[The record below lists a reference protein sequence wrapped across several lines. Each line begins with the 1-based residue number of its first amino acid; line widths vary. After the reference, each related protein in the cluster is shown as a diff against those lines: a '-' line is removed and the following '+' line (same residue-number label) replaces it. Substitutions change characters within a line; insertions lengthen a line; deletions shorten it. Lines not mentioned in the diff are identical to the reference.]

1 MSKLTSTIRGTLFVA
16 CAAASLI
23 GAAAVALAQTAYPER
38 EIKILVGF
46 TAGGTTDVIARMV
59 GQELSIRWNKPV
71 VIDNRPGAAGNIA
84 IDMVAKAK
92 PDGYTL
98 AIGSVGPLAVN
109 ATLYKAMPYD
119 NLKDLTPVTLIA
131 DVPTMLVVN
140 PLMIP
145 STNLKEFIDHA
156 KAKPNTVFYGSTGS
170 GTMAHL
176 AGEMLQQRAG
186 IQMTHVP
193 FKGATG
199 VTDML
204 GGQSVCCMFGTIPSV
219 IQYVKAGRL
228 KAFAVSSAKRSASSP
243 DVPSVAELGYP
254 GFDGSSWFGLV
265 APIGTPRDIVDK
277 LHKEIV
283 SILAKPDIRDKLV
296 ALGADPIGN
305 TPEEFAAHMKAE
317 TEKWGKLVKDLD
329 IKAD

>member
-1 MSKLTSTIRGTLFVA
+1 ML
-16 CAAASLI
+16 AASAFW
-23 GAAAVALAQTAYPER
+23 GTAASAQTVAPTAYPER

-46 TAGGTTDVIARMV
+46 TAGGTTDVIARLV
-59 GQELSIRWNKPV
+59 GQELSVRWGKPV
-71 VIDNRPGAAGNIA
+71 IVDNRPGAAGNIA
-84 IDMVAKAK
+84 IDIVAKSK

-98 AIGSVGPLAVN
+98 AIGSVGPLSVN
-109 ATLYKAMPYD
+109 ATLYKSMPYD
-119 NLKDLTPVTLIA
+119 NLKDLTPITLIA

-145 STNLKEFIDHA
+145 ATNLKEFIDHA

-243 DVPSVAELGYP
+243 DVPSVAELGFP

-277 LHKEIV
+277 LRKEIV
-283 SILAKPDIRDKLV
+283 SILAKPEIREKLI

>member
-1 MSKLTSTIRGTLFVA
+1 MRLRLRDTLCLA
-16 CAAASLI
+16 LLWL
-23 GAAAVALAQTAYPER
+23 GALAVQPANAQSAATGYPER

-46 TAGGTTDVIARMV
+46 TAGGTTDVIARLV
-59 GQELSIRWNKPV
+59 GQELSTRWGRPV
-71 VIDNRPGAAGNIA
+71 VIDNKPGAAGNIA
-84 IDMVAKAK
+84 IDVLAKSK

-119 NLKDLTPVTLIA
+119 NLKDLTPITLLA
-131 DVPTMLVVN
+131 DVPNMLVVN
-140 PLMIP
+140 PAMV
-145 STNLKEFIDHA
+145 SATNLKEFVDYA
-156 KAKPNTVFYGSTGS
+156 KAKPGVVFYGSTGN

-176 AGEMLQQRAG
+176 AGEMLKQRAS
-186 IQMTHVP
+186 IEITHVP

-204 GGQSVCCMFGTIPSV
+204 GGQSVCCMFATIPSV
-219 IQYVKAGRL
+219 ISYVKSGRL
-228 KAFAVSSAKRSASSP
+228 KAFGVSSAKRSASSP

-265 APIGTPRDIVDK
+265 APIGIPREIVDK
-277 LHKEIV
+277 LQTEIA
-283 SILAKPDIRDKLV
+283 SILAKPEIREKLI

-305 TPEEFAAHMKAE
+305 TPEQFAAHMKSE
-317 TEKWGKLVKDLD
+317 TEKWGKLVTDL
-329 IKAD
+329 KLSAD

>member
-1 MSKLTSTIRGTLFVA
+1 VKLIISGRSVGRAVFFCAGLLSATLA
-16 CAAASLI
+16 T
-23 GAAAVALAQTAYPER
+23 AQTAYPER
-38 EIKILVGF
+38 EIKIFVGF

-59 GQELSIRWNKPV
+59 GQELSVRWGKPV
-71 VIDNRPGAAGNIA
+71 IIDNRPGAAGNIG
-84 IDMVAKAK
+84 IDIVAKAK

-98 AIGSVGPLAVN
+98 GIGSVGPLSVN
-109 ATLYKAMPYD
+109 ATLYKAMPYE

-140 PLMIP
+140 PQMI
-145 STNLKEFIDHA
+145 SSNNLKEFIEHA

-204 GGQSVCCMFGTIPSV
+204 GGQSVCCMFGTIPS
-219 IQYVKAGRL
+219 
-228 KAFAVSSAKRSASSP
+228 P
-243 DVPSVAELGYP
+243 DVPTVAELGFP

-265 APIGTPRDIVDK
+265 APAGTPRDIVDK
-277 LHKEIV
+277 LQKEIV
-283 SILAKPDIRDKLV
+283 SILAKPDIREKLI

>member
-1 MSKLTSTIRGTLFVA
+1 
-16 CAAASLI
+16 
-23 GAAAVALAQTAYPER
+23 
-38 EIKILVGF
+38 
-46 TAGGTTDVIARMV
+46 
-59 GQELSIRWNKPV
+59 
-71 VIDNRPGAAGNIA
+71 
-84 IDMVAKAK
+84 
-92 PDGYTL
+92 
-98 AIGSVGPLAVN
+98 
-109 ATLYKAMPYD
+109 
-119 NLKDLTPVTLIA
+119 
-131 DVPTMLVVN
+131 
-140 PLMIP
+140 
-145 STNLKEFIDHA
+145 
-156 KAKPNTVFYGSTGS
+156 VFYGSTGS

-243 DVPSVAELGYP
+243 DVPSVAELGFP

-265 APIGTPRDIVDK
+265 APLGTPRDVVDK

-283 SILAKPDIRDKLV
+283 SILAKPEIREKLI

-305 TPEEFAAHMKAE
+305 TPEEFAAHMKSE

>member
-1 MSKLTSTIRGTLFVA
+1 MASGAKWLLR
-16 CAAASLI
+16 AAAL
-23 GAAAVALAQTAYPER
+23 AASSYLGSVASAQQVAPAAYPER

-46 TAGGTTDVIARMV
+46 TAGGTTDVIARLV
-59 GQELSIRWNKPV
+59 GQELSLRWGKPV
-71 VIDNRPGAAGNIA
+71 IVDNRPGAAGNIA
-84 IDMVAKAK
+84 IDIVAKSK

-109 ATLYKAMPYD
+109 ATLYKSMPYD
-119 NLKDLTPVTLIA
+119 NLKDLTPITLIA

-140 PLMIP
+140 PQMVP
-145 STNLKEFIDHA
+145 ATNLKEFIDHA

-243 DVPSVAELGYP
+243 DVPSVAELGFP

-265 APIGTPRDIVDK
+265 APIGTPRDVVDR
-277 LHKEIV
+277 LRREIA
-283 SILAKPDIRDKLV
+283 SILAKPDIREKLI

>member
-1 MSKLTSTIRGTLFVA
+1 MFQLKTIVQATLFVA
-16 CAAASLI
+16 TSLT
-23 GAAAVALAQTAYPER
+23 ATAAVAQTVYPER

-59 GQELSIRWNKPV
+59 GQELSVRWNKPV

-140 PLMIP
+140 PQMIP

-265 APIGTPRDIVDK
+265 APVGTPRDVVDK

-283 SILAKPDIRDKLV
+283 SILAKPDIREKLV

-305 TPEEFAAHMKAE
+305 TPEEFAAHMKSE